1 VPFDENLKG
10 DPFRGDY
17 PGRADHEPW
26 DELEWQLHRQSVEL
40 AQRRFAPAIRHQL
53 TELQRRRRQPA
64 GDGQAAAGDQAG
76 GPAQFEILPTG
87 AGPDLL
93 LASGEILITGRDYD
107 GRWAPGGEPPDRTAK
122 AFLEALGLA
131 EVPLGC
137 AALEGRVVRLTH
149 PDMTP
154 EELSD
159 VVQAVQARGFDASL
173 SNIIPTGPVA
183 KAIGGPLPVG
193 SPGRFE
199 PDPDPGPG
207 PTAKVAVV
215 DTGIAAEVRADG
227 WLHDVRRDAGNI
239 DPLRAFPVTEP
250 DDPLD
255 LDAGHG
261 TFVSGIIQQV
271 ARGAQISVYRAVDSD
286 GIASEVAVACEMIR
300 AVQGGAEIINLSLG
314 CQTSDNGPPIAIQ
327 AALDVIKGLETEQHR
342 EVVIVAAA
350 GNFGD
355 SVPCWPGAFRR
366 VVSVAALAPDL
377 LPATWSSRGFWV
389 NCSTI
394 GEGVR
399 STYVEGEESVL
410 VDPDQHRFDP
420 DAWAIWSGTSFA
432 VPQIVGAIALLRQ
445 KRDWEPRQALIR
457 LLSAG
462 RPLPGFGQALKIL
475 PGI

>member
-1 VPFDENLKG
+1 MPFDENIKG

-17 PGRADHEPW
+17 PGRADHEQW
-26 DELEWQLHRQSVEL
+26 DELEWQLRRQTVEL
-40 AQRRFAPAIRHQL
+40 SQRRFAPTIRHQL
-53 TELQRRRRQPA
+53 TQLRQRRRQPA
-64 GDGQAAAGDQAG
+64 PAGQGAAGAT
-76 GPAQFEILPTG
+76 QFEIMPT
-87 AGPDLL
+87 ATGPDLL

-122 AFLEALGLA
+122 AFLDELGLA
-131 EVPLGC
+131 EGELGC

-149 PDMTP
+149 PDMTA

-173 SNIIPTGPVA
+173 SNIMPTGPVA
-183 KAIGGPLPVG
+183 KAIGGPLPVD
-193 SPGRFE
+193 SPGPYE
-199 PDPDPGPG
+199 ADPDPGPG
-207 PTAKVAVV
+207 PAAKVAVV

-239 DPLRAFPVTEP
+239 DPLRAFPVAEP

-271 ARGAQISVYRAVDSD
+271 ARDAQISVYRAVDSD

-327 AALDVIKGLETEQHR
+327 AALDLIKGLETEQHR

-350 GNFGD
+350 GNYGD
-355 SVPCWPGAFRR
+355 SAPCWPGAFRR

-377 LPATWSSRGFWV
+377 LPAAWSSRGFWV
-389 NCSTI
+389 NCSTL
-394 GEGVR
+394 GEGVP
-399 STYVEGEESVL
+399 STYVPGTESVL
-410 VDPDQHRFDP
+410 VDPDQHHFGP
-420 DAWAIWSGTSFA
+420 DAWAVWSGTSFA

-445 KRDWEPRQALIR
+445 KKGWEPREALVR